1 MILGYFLPS
10 KLSFGRLRH
19 LILGSSISTGS
30 KRRSVSAYN
39 GSKWADLRAPGWE
52 MALWLPPFKP
62 LPGNQHTEGT
72 LTLLSLMASLPW
84 PLLACERAGRFQL
97 PERNEGNT
105 KRKLLLFFFFI
116 AIVLMVLSHGFC
128 RCIFLLKTRVVC
140 VFLTSCQPEN
150 PLGGQLH
157 LSLSTRLGN
166 GKKKTQ
172 FHSSIQ
178 ILIIRWLK
186 RITFICQLS
195 AIAVLEVLCC

>member
-1 MILGYFLPS
+1 MAVNELISELPGGRWLCDFPP
-10 KLSFGRLRH
+10 LSLC
-19 LILGSSISTGS
+19 LEISTQKELWPSSRWWLRFLGHYLHV
-30 KRRSVSAYN
+30 KGQEDFNFQREMKGIQN
-39 GSKWADLRAPGWE
+39 GNCSY
-52 MALWLPPFKP
+52 
-62 LPGNQHTEGT
+62 
-72 LTLLSLMASLPW
+72 
-84 PLLACERAGRFQL
+84 
-97 PERNEGNT
+97 
-105 KRKLLLFFFFI
+105 FFFFI